1 MFQLDEFRLDER
13 GLIYPYDKVIKTNL
27 LTVFNKFVND
37 FDLSSSRKEIFRYY
51 LKYIQDFSKDVT
63 SNWTQWLG
71 GSYFTNKL
79 NPKDI
84 DLVNFIKNEYV
95 INTSPQVLRKYM
107 KLSNT
112 ALEIMKFEKE
122 LDSLDLYKIDGSI
135 IPILDLSKP
144 EYQEG
149 GEKFE
154 YRKTIE
160 SKFEHYTA
168 LFSNDLRD
176 GISKRRGILSVKID
190 FNNEEFKNDFYSLKE
205 SLK

>member
-1 MFQLDEFRLDER
+1 MIQLDEFKLDER
-13 GLIYPYDKVIKTNL
+13 GLIYPYDKIIKTNII
-27 LTVFNKFVND
+27 TVFNKFVLD
-37 FDLSSSRKEIFRYY
+37 FDLSSSRKEIFKYY
-51 LKYIQDFSKDVT
+51 LKYIEDFSKDVT
-63 SNWTQWLG
+63 REWSQWLG

-79 NPKDI
+79 NPSDI
-84 DLVNFIKNEYV
+84 DLVNFIKNDYV
-95 INTSPQVLRKYM
+95 INTDSQILRKYM
-107 KLSNT
+107 KLSNST
-112 ALEIMKFEKE
+112 LELMKFAKQE
-122 LDSLDLYKIDGSI
+122 DSLDLYKIDGSI

-160 SKFEHYTA
+160 SKFQHYTA

-190 FNNEEFKNDFYSLKE
+190 FNNDEFKNEFYSLLE
-205 SLK
+205 SIK